1 MEIVSICV
9 SFIVAILGIAYPILF
24 QVVSRLDEKY
34 SSNSIID
41 LFNKEK
47 PRKLFL
53 IFLISSLVSILIWAL
68 KKAPLFQINGLN
80 FLINNSALIFLSLN
94 TIALIVFFFL
104 FVEKIL
110 VYYTP
115 TKFLKYL
122 MKKHNKT
129 SELENQV
136 YFKAI
141 SDILIFSIKQQNQT
155 IAKTI
160 SDFMYSAFQ
169 KVREENEGKAVEYP
183 INYYEVIYKAIEEL
197 GFIENKKLKFLEYR
211 TAGAIWL
218 LGELKNNKV
227 SETTY
232 TWIWRNL
239 LLAIYYKKDDMV
251 MDYWKNAHQFYS
263 YQLQEIM
270 PKYSYNPF
278 ETLNEEEIIIRDEE
292 RRRFIEFHYALGGLL
307 LYEKRYNLIGRAFK
321 YTTSI
326 PPRYELLPLTM
337 GEVFQAYIQFRD
349 PHETKYSW
357 ISHIYGFPNLDG
369 LSSDGVIKYWITKY
383 TALLYVRQYS
393 IQPYLITMKPLEL
406 PKAPDEQGEKKKLIE
421 NLDFFEKLVN
431 EVLQETELME
441 KAKLGF
447 VNKDWIE
454 ENKLPDPIELIHQY
468 KSQLEN
474 AFEKLEVEQ
483 DVSSAKLEQVKESSI
498 SIISETFLKYNCIR
512 NDSIVEESFNN
523 WFIHGER
530 VVMEKNTF
538 SDNNDVHHLN
548 FDSFLANHIAKKFKY
563 GISESFF
570 YTKSD
575 KYLLNISDVFKGID
589 KLKINSSDYVVVN
602 FGNNLSYIKDKFS
615 IDDLSDNK
623 YKDIEIINFKES
635 NQLIAGESLFILK
648 KTDLPNIIYRDLDA
662 NQIEKYSLELIDNE
676 IKLYLSVVNLNKNE
690 KLRNE
695 LESSHQ
701 DKDLNKSVLLN
712 MSILTEI
719 RWKKGIKNIMIQV
732 NTPYSERGM
741 PNSLKDVIEI
751 KE

>member
-1 MEIVSICV
+1 MEIGSICV

-34 SSNSIID
+34 STNLIID

-47 PRKLFL
+47 TRKLFL
-53 IFLISSLVSILIWAL
+53 FFLISSLASILIWAI
-68 KKAPLFQINGLN
+68 KTPPLFKINGLN
-80 FLINNSALIFLSLN
+80 FFINNSALLILSLN

-129 SELENQV
+129 NDVENQV

-141 SDILIFSIKQQNQT
+141 SDVLIFSIKQQNQT

-169 KVREENEGKAVEYP
+169 KVREENKGKAVEYP
-183 INYYEVIYKAIEEL
+183 ISYYEVIYKAIEEL
-197 GFIENKKLKFLEYR
+197 CFLDNNKLKFLEYR

-218 LGELKNNKV
+218 LGELNNNRV

-239 LLAIYYKKDDMV
+239 LLAISYKKDDMV

-263 YQLQEIM
+263 YQLRQII
-270 PKYSYNPF
+270 PKYSYNSF
-278 ETLNEEEIIIRDEE
+278 ETQNKEEIKIRDEE
-292 RRRFIEFHYALGGLL
+292 RRRFLEFHYALGGLL
-307 LYEKRYNLIGRAFK
+307 LYEKRYDVIGRAFK

-326 PPRYELLPLTM
+326 PPRYELLPLAM
-337 GEVFQAYIQFRD
+337 GEVFQTFIQFRD
-349 PHETKYSW
+349 PYETKYSW
-357 ISHIYGFPNLDG
+357 ISHSYGFPNLDG
-369 LSSDGVIKYWITKY
+369 LNSDGVIKYWITKY
-383 TALLYVRQYS
+383 TALLYIRQYS

-447 VNKDWIE
+447 INKDWIE

-468 KSQLEN
+468 KSQLEK
-474 AFEKLEVEQ
+474 AFEKIEVEQ
-483 DVSSAKLEQVKESSI
+483 DVSPTKLEQVKESSI
-498 SIISETFLKYNCIR
+498 PIISEALKKYNCIR
-512 NDSIVEESFNN
+512 NDSIVRESFNN

-530 VVMEKNTF
+530 AVMEKNAF
-538 SDNNDVHHLN
+538 SDNNDVYNLN
-548 FDSFLANHIAKKFKY
+548 FDSFLASHIAKKFKH
-563 GISESFF
+563 GISETFF

-589 KLKINSSDYVVVN
+589 KLKINSSDYVIVS
-602 FGNNLSYIKDKFS
+602 FGNNLSYIKDQYS

-623 YKDIEIINFKES
+623 YKDIEIINFQES
-635 NQLIAGESLFILK
+635 NHLIAGESLFILR

-662 NQIEKYSLELIDNE
+662 KQIEKYTLELIDDE
-676 IKLYLSVVNLNKNE
+676 IKLYLSVINLNKNE
-690 KLRNE
+690 ELRNE
-695 LESSHQ
+695 LKSSHQ

-712 MSILTEI
+712 LSILTEI

-741 PNSLKDVIEI
+741 PNSLKDVKEI

>member
-34 SSNSIID
+34 SSNLIID

-53 IFLISSLVSILIWAL
+53 IFLISSLASILIWTL
-68 KKAPLFQINGLN
+68 KIPPLFQINGLN

-94 TIALIVFFFL
+94 TITLIVFFFL

-122 MKKHNKT
+122 IKKHIKT
-129 SELENQV
+129 KDVDNQV
-136 YFKAI
+136 FFKAI

-183 INYYEVIYKAIEEL
+183 ISYYEVIYKAIEEL
-197 GFIENKKLKFLEYR
+197 GFLENKKLKFLEYR

-218 LGELKNNKV
+218 LGEVKNNKV
-227 SETTY
+227 SKTTY

-239 LLAIYYKKDDMV
+239 LLAISYKKDDMV

-263 YQLQEIM
+263 YQLQQIM

-278 ETLNEEEIIIRDEE
+278 KTLNEEEIKTREEE
-292 RRRFIEFHYALGGLL
+292 RRKFLEFHYVLGGLL
-307 LYEKRYNLIGRAFK
+307 LYEKRYDVIGRVFK

-326 PPRYELLPLTM
+326 PPVYELLPLAM
-337 GEVFQAYIQFRD
+337 GEVFQTFIQFRD
-349 PHETKYSW
+349 PYETNYSW
-357 ISHIYGFPNLDG
+357 ISHSYEFPNLDG
-369 LSSDGVIKYWITKY
+369 LNSDGVIKYWITKY
-383 TALLYVRQYS
+383 TALLYIRQYS

-421 NLDFFEKLVN
+421 NLDFFEKLVK
-431 EVLQETELME
+431 EVMQETELME

-447 VNKDWIE
+447 INKDWIE
-454 ENKLPDPIELIHQY
+454 ENQLPDPIELIHQY
-468 KSQLEN
+468 KSQLKK
-474 AFEKLEVEQ
+474 AFEKIEVQQ
-483 DVSSAKLEQVKESSI
+483 DVSLTKLEQVKESSTP
-498 SIISETFLKYNCIR
+498 IISAAIKEYNCIR
-512 NDSIVEESFNN
+512 NDSIIEGSFNN
-523 WFIHGER
+523 WFIHGGR
-530 VVMEKNTF
+530 TVMEKNAF

-548 FDSFLANHIAKKFKY
+548 FDSFLASHIAKKFKY
-563 GISESFF
+563 GISETFF
-570 YTKSD
+570 YAKSD

-589 KLKINSSDYVVVN
+589 KLKINSSDYVIVN
-602 FGNNLSYIKDKFS
+602 FGNNLSYIKDQYT
-615 IDDLSDNK
+615 IDDLSDYK
-623 YKDIEIINFKES
+623 YKDIEIINFQES
-635 NQLIAGESLFILK
+635 NHLIAGESLFILR
-648 KTDLPNIIYRDLDA
+648 KTDLPNIIYKDLDA
-662 NQIEKYSLELIDNE
+662 EQIDKYSLELIDHE

-690 KLRNE
+690 ELRNE
-695 LESSHQ
+695 LKPSYE

-712 MSILTEI
+712 LSILTEI
-719 RWKKGIKNIMIQV
+719 RWKKGVTNIMIQV
-732 NTPYSERGM
+732 NTPYRERGI